1 MKNFIKACLVAVLV
15 FVVAGI
21 VLLIVAAAGGVTRAS
36 LRLFSDQGRLSYG
49 PVNIR
54 MGDGFS
60 VNIGGNYIG
69 NNGETSSYTVTED
82 GDILLYRHGTYSV
95 TEQVTELD
103 VDVAAGDFVILPSE
117 DAYFHVDCDD
127 KIRVSYDDGDLK
139 IERVDNDGVDLNFR
153 KIAKATVYVPAEYR
167 LEKMTIDVAAGNMD
181 INTPLYAKKVNME
194 VGAGNISINA
204 PVEADVL
211 KMEVGAGNIDGYACI
226 TAEQALEMEVNAGDI
241 SIEDME
247 CKGSLYAECNMGNLE
262 AEGKVYGDIT
272 AQCDVGNLTMNLTG
286 TGEKYNYRLES
297 SLGEVSV
304 NGFDYAGID
313 SDVYLEGD
321 PEAPMVKLSC
331 GMGDL
336 ELDIR

>member
-15 FVVAGI
+15 FVIAGI
-21 VLLIVAAAGGVTRAS
+21 VLLVVAAAGGVTRAS

-54 MGDGFS
+54 MGDGFA
-60 VNIGGNYIG
+60 VNIGNDDDFFKDADY
-69 NNGETSSYTVTED
+69 EYKD
-82 GDILLYRHGTYSV
+82 GDAEIYSTYGNS
-95 TEQVTELD
+95 QV
-103 VDVAAGDFVILPSE
+103 VAKVEEIYFDAAAADFVIEKSE
-117 DAYFHVDCDD
+117 DEFIYVEYEPENCY
-127 KIRVSYDDGDLK
+127 ISYDEGTLR
-139 IERVDNDGVDLNFR
+139 IERIDTDGFGINLR
-153 KIAKATVYVPAEYR
+153 KKFSSATIYIPEDYYF
-167 LEKMTIDVAAGNMD
+167 EKMTIDVAAGNMD

-204 PVEADVL
+204 PVEVGIL
-211 KMEVGAGNIDGYACI
+211 KMEVGAGNIDGYECI
-226 TAEQALEMEVNAGDI
+226 TTEQSLELEVNAGNIYID
-241 SIEDME
+241 DME

-262 AEGKVYGDIT
+262 AAGSAYGDIT
-272 AQCDVGNLTMNLTG
+272 AQCDVGNLTMDLIG

-321 PEAPMVKLSC
+321 PGAPMVKLSC